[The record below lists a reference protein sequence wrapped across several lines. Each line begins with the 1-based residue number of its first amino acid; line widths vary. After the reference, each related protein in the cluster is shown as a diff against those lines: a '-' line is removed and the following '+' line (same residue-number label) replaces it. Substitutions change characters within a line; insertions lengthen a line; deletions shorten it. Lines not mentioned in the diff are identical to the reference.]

1 MEQVCHRCGAT
12 VHESDPFCPQCG
24 APQLRYE
31 APEEPT
37 PAPSNVPS
45 RHFTA
50 RSPDAIRWRDA
61 IRVAA
66 LIAIP
71 TGLLSSRLGLE
82 GIWVIWI
89 IAGGMVVASMYRK
102 RTGSLLTG
110 RMGWRIGALLGLFSA
125 VIATATDGISLII
138 QRFALHQGPMLD
150 QRYRETM
157 QLMTK
162 MYGDLFAGSS
172 PDVIA
177 SMTRLEH
184 FYLTPAGAATVALSG
199 AAEATFF
206 MLIFAGIGGAIG
218 ARIAARS
225 AQTSTR

>member
-37 PAPSNVPS
+37 PAPSGTPA
-45 RHFTA
+45 RHFTT
-50 RSPDAIRWRDA
+50 RSPEAVHWRDA
-61 IRVAA
+61 IRTAA

-82 GIWVIWI
+82 GVWVVWI
-89 IAGGMVVASMYRK
+89 LAGGMVVASIYRK
-102 RTGSLLTG
+102 RTRSLLTG

-125 VIATATDGISLII
+125 VIATATDGISLVI
-138 QRFALHQGPMLD
+138 QRFALHQGAALD
-150 QRYRETM
+150 SRYHDAM
-157 QLMTK
+157 QLMTG
-162 MYGDLFAGSS
+162 MYSDLFVNSS
-172 PDVIA
+172 PDVIDA
-177 SMTRLEH
+177 IKRLEH
-184 FYLTPAGAATVALSG
+184 FYLTPAGKATVALSG

-218 ARIAARS
+218 ARLSAKS
-225 AQTSTR
+225 AQTSTH

>member
-37 PAPSNVPS
+37 TAPSNIPA
-45 RHFTA
+45 RHFA
-50 RSPDAIRWRDA
+50 MRSPNGIRWRDGV
-61 IRVAA
+61 RVAA

-82 GIWVIWI
+82 GIWALWL

-102 RTGSLLTG
+102 RTGTLLTG
-110 RMGWRIGALLGLFSA
+110 RMGWRIGALLGLFTA
-125 VIATATDGISLII
+125 VIATAADGISLVI
-138 QRFALHQGPMLD
+138 QRFALHQGAMLD
-150 QRYRETM
+150 SRYRDAM

-162 MYGDLFAGSS
+162 MYGDLFANSS
-172 PDVIA
+172 PDVVA
-177 SMTRLEH
+177 AVTKMQH

-199 AAEATFF
+199 AAEAAVF
-206 MLIFAGIGGAIG
+206 MLIFAGLGGALG
-218 ARIAARS
+218 ARLGAKS
-225 AQTSTR
+225 AHASTH

>member
-37 PAPSNVPS
+37 PASTSEPS
-45 RHFTA
+45 RHFTT

-61 IRVAA
+61 IRAAA

-82 GIWVIWI
+82 GIWAIWL
-89 IAGGMVVASMYRK
+89 IAGGMVVASIYRK
-102 RTGSLLTG
+102 RTRSLLTG
-110 RMGWRIGALLGLFSA
+110 RMGWRIGVLLGLFTA
-125 VIATATDGISLII
+125 VIASAADGISLVI
-138 QRFALHQGPMLD
+138 QRFALHQGAALD
-150 QRYRETM
+150 QRYRDAM
-157 QLMTK
+157 QLMTG
-162 MYGDLFAGSS
+162 MYSDLFANSS

-177 SMTRLEH
+177 AVKGLDH
-184 FYLTPAGAATVALSG
+184 FYLTPAGRATVALSG
-199 AAEATFF
+199 AAEAAFF
-206 MLIFAGIGGAIG
+206 MLIFAGVGGALG
-218 ARIAARS
+218 ARLSAKS
-225 AQTSTR
+225 AQASTH

>member
-12 VHESDPFCPQCG
+12 VHASDPFCPQCG

-31 APEEPT
+31 APEEPASAPVNE
-37 PAPSNVPS
+37 PA
-45 RHFTA
+45 RHFTT
-50 RSPDAIRWRDA
+50 RSPEAIRWRDA
-61 IRVAA
+61 IRTAA

-71 TGLLSSRLGLE
+71 SGLLSSRLGIE

-89 IAGGMVVASMYRK
+89 LAGGMAVASMYRK
-102 RTGSLLTG
+102 HIGAPLTG

-125 VIATATDGISLII
+125 VIAAAADGVSLVI
-138 QRFALHQGPMLD
+138 QRFALHQGAALD
-150 QRYRETM
+150 QRYRDAM

-162 MYGDLFAGSS
+162 MYGDLFANSN

-177 SMTRLEH
+177 AIKRLDY
-184 FYLTPAGAATVALSG
+184 FYLTPAGKATVALSG
-199 AAEATFF
+199 AAEAAFF
-206 MLIFAGIGGAIG
+206 MLIFAGVGGALG
-218 ARIAARS
+218 ARLSAKS